1 MTGWRRL
8 AKGLTPALLTL
19 WVAFVVLGTVQ
30 PCCEAVADTFMA
42 GGPVSSTGH
51 RHEVMEEAHQPMVG
65 GAEPIHTHC
74 GQTLQRHAQLKALN
88 ANETGTGNEVH
99 AAATAVAAAPPVP
112 AAATRA
118 VRDRAANERERSPP
132 LPVYL
137 ATLRLRL

>member
-51 RHEVMEEAHQPMVG
+51 RHEVMEEAHHHLI
-65 GAEPIHTHC
+65 GASEPVHTHC
-74 GQTLQRHAQLKALN
+74 GQTPHRHTTLAALN
-88 ANETGTGNEVH
+88 ASQAGKGNEVH
-99 AAATAVAAAPPVP
+99 PGPVAVVVAPPVP
-112 AAATRA
+112 VAATR
-118 VRDRAANERERSPP
+118 VVLDRSGHNRERSPP
-132 LPVYL
+132 LPLYL